1 VNDTSCFSANP
12 TGEGTFECQVL
23 REDRIAVAAAIYYM
37 YSGEH
42 SILQTVDTLP
52 GLAAALDVSGEMR
65 LLSQNES
72 LAKRMWLAKS
82 NIRSPSAFRLASR
95 VSGLHAL
102 EPSSF
107 LRMLQT
113 GVLTFWNVL
122 RSIRRSAYGSD

>member
-23 REDRIAVAAAIYYM
+23 REDRIAVAVAIYYV

-52 GLAAALDVSGEMR
+52 GLAAVLDGSGEMR

-72 LAKRMWLAKS
+72 LATRMWLAKS
-82 NIRSPSAFRLASR
+82 NISTFFLARDDQNYNLPVALIKAAKVEVLASHGFQR
-95 VSGLHAL
+95 I
-102 EPSSF
+102 F
-107 LRMLQT
+107 
-113 GVLTFWNVL
+113 
-122 RSIRRSAYGSD
+122 